1 MSSIFGTS
9 ILLIFNGV
17 PILRRLPKLQS
28 KVDYQL
34 HRNVQGNLIIFIL
47 FNFEKKKS
55 LTYDDQAYLW

>member
-34 HRNVQGNLIIFIL
+34 HCNVQGNLIIFIL
-47 FNFEKKKS
+47 KKKS

>member
-47 FNFEKKKS
+47 FNFEKKS